1 MRFHHNAI
9 TRPGDNFVSM
19 SPDTQ
24 CILIVEDE
32 SAIRNILRAN
42 LVGEGYR
49 VIEAGTGAEADVQ
62 ARSQRP
68 DLVLVDLGLP
78 DVDGLTVI
86 RTIRTWSF
94 MPIIVLSA
102 RTSEEAKVAAL
113 DAGADDYITKPFS
126 APELLARVR
135 AGLRRVADQSKQSI
149 VLQLGPVQV
158 NLAAQTSR
166 GPHGSINL
174 TPQEYRVLDCLGRRA
189 GLLVL
194 QRELL
199 REVWG
204 PDRSQDS
211 RNLRTCIK
219 NLRNKLEPDPAKP
232 SYLVTE
238 VGLGYRLRAEV
249 VATTARIP
257 VS

>member
-1 MRFHHNAI
+1 
-9 TRPGDNFVSM
+9 M

-24 CILIVEDE
+24 RILIVEDE

-42 LVGEGYR
+42 LVGAGYR

-62 ARSQRP
+62 TRSHRP

-86 RTIRTWSF
+86 RGIRTWSL

-102 RTSEEAKVAAL
+102 RTLEEEKVAAL

-135 AGLRRVADQSKQSI
+135 AGLRRVADQPKQSI
-149 VLQLGPVQV
+149 VLQLGSVQV
-158 NLAAQTSR
+158 DLEAQTCR

-194 QRELL
+194 RRELL
-199 REVWG
+199 RQVWG
-204 PDRSQDS
+204 PDRSQDD

-219 NLRNKLEPDPAKP
+219 NLRNKLEPDPARP

-238 VGLGYRLRAEV
+238 VGLGYRLQAQVDVTQRYSGP
-249 VATTARIP
+249 THQLP
-257 VS
+257 

>member
-1 MRFHHNAI
+1 VL
-9 TRPGDNFVSM
+9 PGDELEGATNAM
-19 SPDTQ
+19 TTQQ

-32 SAIRNILRAN
+32 SAIRSILRAI
-42 LVGEGYR
+42 LVGDGYR
-49 VIEAGTGAEADVQ
+49 LIEAPTGADADVQ
-62 ARSQRP
+62 THSQRP
-68 DLVLVDLGLP
+68 DLVLLDLGLP

-86 RTIRTWSF
+86 RRIRAWSL

-102 RTSEEAKVAAL
+102 RTLEEEKVAAL

-135 AGLRRVADQSKQSI
+135 AGLRRVADPSKQSN

-158 NLAAQTSR
+158 NLAAQSSW

-204 PDRSQDS
+204 TDRLHDV

-219 NLRNKLEPDPAKP
+219 NLRNKLEPDPTKP

-238 VGLGYRLRAEV
+238 TGLGYRLWAEV
-249 VATTARIP
+249 VAPGMRI
-257 VS
+257 SAS

>member
-9 TRPGDNFVSM
+9 TGAGDNLTSM
-19 SPDTQ
+19 APDTQ
-24 CILIVEDE
+24 CILMVEDDP
-32 SAIRNILRAN
+32 AIRNILRAN
-42 LVGEGYR
+42 LVGDGYS
-49 VIEAGTGAEADVQ
+49 VIEAGTGAEADKQ
-62 ARSQRP
+62 THAHRP

-86 RTIRTWSF
+86 QRIRTWSL

-102 RTSEEAKVAAL
+102 RTLEEEKVAAL
-113 DAGADDYITKPFS
+113 DAGADDYITEPFS

-135 AGLRRVADQSKQSI
+135 AGLRRVADPSKQSI
-149 VLQLGPVQV
+149 VLQLGSVQV
-158 NLAAQTSR
+158 DFAAQTTR

-174 TPQEYRVLDCLGRRA
+174 TPLEYRVLDCLGRRA

-194 QRELL
+194 RRELL

-204 PDRSQDS
+204 PDRSQDD

-219 NLRNKLEPDPAKP
+219 NLRNKLEPDPSKP
-232 SYLVTE
+232 SYLITE
-238 VGLGYRLRAEV
+238 VGLGYRLCAQ
-249 VATTARIP
+249 AAALGARI
-257 VS
+257 SSI

>member
-1 MRFHHNAI
+1 M
-9 TRPGDNFVSM
+9 P
-19 SPDTQ
+19 PETQ
-24 CILIVEDE
+24 CVLIVEDE

-42 LVGEGYR
+42 LVGAGYR

-62 ARSQRP
+62 TRSHRP

-86 RTIRTWSF
+86 RTIRTWSL

-102 RTSEEAKVAAL
+102 RT
-113 DAGADDYITKPFS
+113 
-126 APELLARVR
+126 
-135 AGLRRVADQSKQSI
+135 
-149 VLQLGPVQV
+149 
-158 NLAAQTSR
+158 
-166 GPHGSINL
+166 HGNINL

-194 QRELL
+194 RRELL
-199 REVWG
+199 RQVWG
-204 PDRSQDS
+204 PARSQDD

-219 NLRNKLEPDPAKP
+219 NLRNKLEPDPARP

-238 VGLGYRLRAEV
+238 VGLGYRLCAQV
-249 VATTARIP
+249 DVTACRSRSPDSAIFGP
-257 VS
+257 NSSAQMINDP